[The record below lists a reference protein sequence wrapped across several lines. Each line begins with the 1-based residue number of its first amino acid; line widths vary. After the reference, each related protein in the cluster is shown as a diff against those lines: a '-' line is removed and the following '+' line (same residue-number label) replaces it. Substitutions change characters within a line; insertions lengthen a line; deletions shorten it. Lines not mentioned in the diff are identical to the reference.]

1 MKVEKRKLSTRRRL
15 SETGSPGAKRFY
27 EWDAAKDQA
36 WLKAEDSY
44 LDRLAGD
51 FNKPDD
57 GYLNYYDTVWVYGC
71 TKNIPLVVFEGDK
84 KYLASYEYETA
95 GELNAKSKEM
105 FQITDTFDIAAFD
118 LYEFP
123 KDGIIP
129 DNWNKRKAVKVASI
143 FDYYTDDIDRLDG
156 ITVANGTP
164 VVKALKDQAIKGVK
178 KAYNDGTAK
187 ERYNDYYDEIDLDVR
202 LYYKGELNEKSDK
215 DMKEST
221 EKTRKRV
228 KESFTRSCLL

>member
-1 MKVEKRKLSTRRRL
+1 MKAENTGLSTRRRL
-15 SETGSPGAKRFY
+15 SEARTLRAKRFY

-44 LDRLAGD
+44 LDSLAGD
-51 FNKPDD
+51 LNKPDD

-71 TKNIPLVVFEGDK
+71 TKNVPLVVFEGDK

-129 DNWNKRKAVKVASI
+129 DNWDKRKAVKVASI
-143 FDYYTDDIDRLDG
+143 FDYYTDDIDRLDR
-156 ITVANGTP
+156 ITVADGTP
-164 VVKALKDQAIKGVK
+164 VVEALEDQAIKGVV
-178 KAYNDGTAK
+178 KAYKDGDVD
-187 ERYNDYYDEIDLDVR
+187 EYYPYDYDPEYDDAELEVK
-202 LYYKGELNEKSDK
+202 LVYKGELNKRSDK
-215 DMKEST
+215 DMRE
-221 EKTRKRV
+221 RNHKR
-228 KESFTRSCLL
+228 SYRF